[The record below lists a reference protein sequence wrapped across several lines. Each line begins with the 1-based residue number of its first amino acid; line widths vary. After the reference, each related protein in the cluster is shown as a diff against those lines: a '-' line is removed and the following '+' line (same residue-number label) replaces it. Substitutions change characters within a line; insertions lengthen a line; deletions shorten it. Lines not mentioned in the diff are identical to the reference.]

1 MIYLHDIDPIAF
13 SLGPIKVHWYGIM
26 YLLGFGAAW
35 WLGRQRIRAGRLPG
49 VTENGFSDLLFYSM
63 LGVVLGGRI
72 GYMLFYA
79 TAEFLHNPLLLLRV
93 WEGGMSFHGGLLG
106 VLAAGWWWTRKH
118 RLHFFDTIDFVA
130 PLVPLGLG
138 FGRVGNF
145 IGGELYG
152 KFTNAGWGVIFPHS
166 PLKDVPAGL
175 PTMEQLISAAQI
187 KQDYAAG
194 LLDQYA
200 RHPSQLYEALL
211 EGLVMFVVLWLY
223 SMKPRPRYAVSGLFA
238 LMYGS
243 FRFLV
248 EFVRMPDN
256 GAYVAFDW
264 LTRGQILSLPLIA
277 LGLVL
282 LAMSRRAPALQP
294 QPMPKGEGA

>member
-26 YLLGFGAAW
+26 YLLGFAAAW
-35 WLGRQRIRAGRLPG
+35 WLGRSRIRAGRLPG
-49 VTENGFSDLLFYSM
+49 VGMNGFSDLLFYAM

-79 TAEFLHNPLLLLRV
+79 TADFLHNPLILLRV

-106 VLAAGWWWTRKH
+106 VMAAGWWWTRKH
-118 RLHFFDTIDFVA
+118 ALHYFDTLDFVA

-138 FGRVGNF
+138 FGRLGNF
-145 IGGELYG
+145 VGGELWG
-152 KFTNAGWGVIFPHS
+152 KFTNAGWGVVFPHA

-175 PTMEQLISAAQI
+175 PTMEQLMSAAQI
-187 KQDYAAG
+187 QQDHAAG
-194 LLDQYA
+194 LLAPYA

-211 EGLVMFVVLWLY
+211 EGLLMFAVLWAY

-238 LMYGS
+238 LLYGG

-256 GAYVAFDW
+256 GVYLAFGW
-264 LTRGQILSLPLIA
+264 FTRGQLLSLPLIV
-277 LGLVL
+277 LGLAL
-282 LAMSRRAPALQP
+282 LALSRRAPTLQP
-294 QPMPKGEGA
+294 VPPAGDGA

>member
-1 MIYLHDIDPIAF
+1 MIQLHDIDPIAF
-13 SLGPIKVHWYGIM
+13 SLGPIRVHWYGIM
-26 YLLGFGAAW
+26 YLLGFAAAW
-35 WLGRQRIRAGRLPG
+35 WLGRSRIRSGRLPG
-49 VTENGFSDLLFYSM
+49 VDMNGFSDLLFYAM

-79 TAEFLHNPLLLLRV
+79 TSEFLHNPLILLRV

-106 VLAAGWWWTRKH
+106 VMAAGWWWTRKH
-118 RLHFFDTIDFVA
+118 RLHYFDTLDFVA

-138 FGRVGNF
+138 FGRLGNF
-145 IGGELYG
+145 VGGELWG
-152 KFTNAGWGVIFPHS
+152 KFTQAGWGVVFPHA

-175 PTMEQLISAAQI
+175 PTMEQLMSAAQI
-187 KQDYAAG
+187 RQDYAAG

-211 EGLVMFVVLWLY
+211 EGLVMFAVLWTF
-223 SMKPRPRYAVSGLFA
+223 SMKPRARYAVSGLFA
-238 LMYGS
+238 LLYGC

-256 GAYVAFDW
+256 GVYLAFGW
-264 LTRGQILSLPLIA
+264 FTRGQLLSLPLVA

-282 LAMSRRAPALQP
+282 LWLSRRAPTLQP
-294 QPMPKGEGA
+294 LPPPEDKA

>member
-1 MIYLHDIDPIAF
+1 MLYLHDIDPIAF

-26 YLLGFGAAW
+26 YLLGFAAAW
-35 WLGRQRIRAGRLPG
+35 WLGRIRIRAGRLPG
-49 VTENGFSDLLFYSM
+49 VDMNAFSDLLFYAM

-79 TAEFLHNPLLLLRV
+79 TADFLHNPLLLLRV

-106 VLAAGWWWTRKH
+106 VMAAGWWWTRKH
-118 RLHFFDTIDFVA
+118 ALHYFDTIDFVA

-138 FGRVGNF
+138 FGRLGNF
-145 IGGELYG
+145 VGGELWG
-152 KFTNAGWGVIFPHS
+152 KFTHAGWGVVFPHA

-175 PTMEQLISAAQI
+175 PTMEQLMSAAQI
-187 KQDYAAG
+187 RQDYAAG
-194 LLDQYA
+194 LLTQYA

-211 EGLVMFVVLWLY
+211 EGLVMFVVLWTY

-256 GAYVAFDW
+256 GVYLAFGW
-264 LTRGQILSLPLIA
+264 FTRGQLLSLPLIV

-282 LAMSRRAPALQP
+282 LAMSRRAPTLQP
-294 QPMPKGEGA
+294 AVPAGDKA

>member
-1 MIYLHDIDPIAF
+1 MLYLHDIDPIAF

-26 YLLGFGAAW
+26 YLLGFAAAW
-35 WLGRQRIRAGRLPG
+35 WLGRIRIRAGRLPG
-49 VTENGFSDLLFYSM
+49 VDMNAFSDLLFYAM

-79 TAEFLHNPLLLLRV
+79 TADFLHNPLLLLRV

-106 VLAAGWWWTRKH
+106 VMAAGWWWTRKH
-118 RLHFFDTIDFVA
+118 ALHYFDTIDFVA

-138 FGRVGNF
+138 FGRLGNF
-145 IGGELYG
+145 IGGELWG
-152 KFTNAGWGVIFPHS
+152 KFTHAGWGVVFPHA

-175 PTMEQLISAAQI
+175 PTMEQLMSAAQI
-187 KQDYAAG
+187 RQDYAAG
-194 LLDQYA
+194 LLTQYA

-211 EGLVMFVVLWLY
+211 EGLVMFVVLWTY

-256 GAYVAFDW
+256 GVYLAFGW
-264 LTRGQILSLPLIA
+264 FTRGQLLSLPLIV

-294 QPMPKGEGA
+294 AVPAGDKA

>member
-1 MIYLHDIDPIAF
+1 MLYLHDIDPIAF

-26 YLLGFGAAW
+26 YLLGFAAAW
-35 WLGRQRIRAGRLPG
+35 WLGRVRIRAGRLPG
-49 VTENGFSDLLFYSM
+49 VDMNGFSDLLFY
-63 LGVVLGGRI
+63 
-72 GYMLFYA
+72 A
-79 TAEFLHNPLLLLRV
+79 TADFLHNPLILLRV

-106 VLAAGWWWTRKH
+106 VMAAGWWWTRKH
-118 RLHFFDTIDFVA
+118 ALHYFDTIDFVA

-138 FGRVGNF
+138 FGRLGNF
-145 IGGELYG
+145 VGGELWG
-152 KFTNAGWGVIFPHS
+152 KFTHAGWGVVFPHA

-175 PTMEQLISAAQI
+175 PTMEQLLSAAQI
-187 KQDYAAG
+187 RQDYAAG
-194 LLDQYA
+194 LLTQYA

-211 EGLVMFVVLWLY
+211 EGLVMFVVLWAY

-256 GAYVAFDW
+256 GVYLAFDW
-264 LTRGQILSLPLIA
+264 FTRGQLLSLPLIV

-282 LAMSRRAPALQP
+282 LAMSRRAPTLQP
-294 QPMPKGEGA
+294 ALPAGGKA

>member
-1 MIYLHDIDPIAF
+1 MIHLHDIDPVAF

-26 YLLGFGAAW
+26 YLLGFAAAW
-35 WLGRQRIRAGRLPG
+35 WLGRVRIRAGRLPG
-49 VTENGFSDLLFYSM
+49 VDMNGFSDLLFYSM

-79 TAEFLHNPLLLLRV
+79 SADWLANPMILLRV

-106 VLAAGWWWTRKH
+106 VLIAGWWWTRKH

-138 FGRVGNF
+138 FGRLGNF
-145 IGGELYG
+145 IGGELFG
-152 KFTNAGWGVIFPHS
+152 KFTHAGWGVIFPQA
-166 PLKDVPAGL
+166 PLKDIPAGL
-175 PTMEQLISAAQI
+175 PSMQQLMSAAQI
-187 KQDYAAG
+187 QQDYAAG
-194 LLDQYA
+194 LLNQYA

-211 EGLVMFVVLWLY
+211 EGLVMFVVLWAF
-223 SMKPRPRYAVSGLFA
+223 SMKPRARYAVSGLFA
-238 LMYGS
+238 LLYGS

-256 GAYVAFDW
+256 GVYVAFDW
-264 LTRGQILSLPLIA
+264 LTRGQILSLPLIV
-277 LGLVL
+277 LGLALLVL
-282 LAMSRRAPALQP
+282 SRRAPVLQP
-294 QPMPKGEGA
+294 VLPARGEKA

>member
-1 MIYLHDIDPIAF
+1 MLYLHDIDPIAF

-26 YLLGFGAAW
+26 YLLGFAAAW
-35 WLGRQRIRAGRLPG
+35 WLGRIRIRAGRLPD
-49 VTENGFSDLLFYSM
+49 VDMNAFSDLLFYAM

-79 TAEFLHNPLLLLRV
+79 TADFLHNPLLLLRV

-106 VLAAGWWWTRKH
+106 VMAAGWWWTRKH
-118 RLHFFDTIDFVA
+118 ALHYFDTIDFVA

-138 FGRVGNF
+138 FGRLGNF
-145 IGGELYG
+145 VGGELWG
-152 KFTNAGWGVIFPHS
+152 KFTHAGWGVVFPHA

-175 PTMEQLISAAQI
+175 PTMEQLMSAAQI
-187 KQDYAAG
+187 RQDYAAG
-194 LLDQYA
+194 LLTQYA

-211 EGLVMFVVLWLY
+211 EGLVMFVVLWTY

-256 GAYVAFDW
+256 GVYLAFGW
-264 LTRGQILSLPLIA
+264 FTRGQLLSLPLIV

-282 LAMSRRAPALQP
+282 LAMSRRAPTLQP
-294 QPMPKGEGA
+294 AVPAGDKA